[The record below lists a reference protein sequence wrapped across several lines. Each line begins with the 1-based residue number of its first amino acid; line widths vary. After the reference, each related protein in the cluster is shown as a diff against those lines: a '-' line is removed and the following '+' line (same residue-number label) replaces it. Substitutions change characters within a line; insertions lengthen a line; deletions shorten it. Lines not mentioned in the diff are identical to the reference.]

1 MRRKEDPRD
10 GEHELDYAE
19 GDALN
24 CRVEFRRAPR
34 RPKPNLPP
42 AADRLPFRAS
52 SIGLT
57 PKTCILLGCAR
68 VSTADQNLALQ
79 RDILTEAGRPK
90 LLTEHVSGEGDAL
103 VVWKLDRLAAIRPA
117 FEAALTGNFV
127 IYPGRASDLSSGQE

>member
-1 MRRKEDPRD
+1 MQGRIQTRAN
-10 GEHELDYAE
+10 GQSQT
-19 GDALN
+19 
-24 CRVEFRRAPR
+24 CRQPPIGFRW
-34 RPKPNLPP
+34 
-42 AADRLPFRAS
+42 AS

-79 RDILTEAGRPK
+79 RDILTEAGCPK
-90 LLTEHVSGEGDAL
+90 LLTEHVSGEGDTL
-103 VVWKLDRLAAIRPA
+103 VVWKLDRLAAIQPA